1 MTNTL
6 WCSLLLAPT
15 KREVFAT
22 WEQPRTCL
30 QSSLPQVSYV
40 PPRRAEAQ
48 SDGEGSSGVMA
59 LITVT
64 RGLNCETIV

>member
-22 WEQPRTCL
+22 WEQPRACL